1 MYRGKSVVRSDYD
14 GSRDSLAT
22 SRQTR
27 PPQSN
32 GNSSEPVYNF
42 PMASAKRTNRE
53 VEIKVPV
60 HDLAAMRRLLS
71 RAGAVLRRRV
81 FEQNTLFDTTQ
92 GDLRAR
98 GRLVRLR
105 IETPVS
111 PQRKRIGSP
120 TALLTAKSP
129 ASSKPRSSKPS
140 KYKER
145 MEREVPVRN
154 AARFLASLEALGI
167 ESGFRY
173 EKYRTSY
180 RLGGLHIELDE
191 TPVGAF
197 LELEGTPAAIDSAAG
212 RLGVQA
218 TDRLLA
224 TYWGLYAEDCRRRG
238 VRPTH
243 MLFR

>member
-1 MYRGKSVVRSDYD
+1 
-14 GSRDSLAT
+14 
-22 SRQTR
+22 
-27 PPQSN
+27 
-32 GNSSEPVYNF
+32 
-42 PMASAKRTNRE
+42 MASAKRTNRE
-53 VEIKVPV
+53 VEIKVRVP
-60 HDLAAMRRLLS
+60 DPAAMRRLLS
-71 RAGAVLRRRV
+71 RAGAVLHRRV
-81 FEQNTLFDTTQ
+81 FEQNTLFDTTEA
-92 GDLRAR
+92 DLRAR

-105 IETPVS
+105 METPVS
-111 PQRKRIGSP
+111 GNRKCMGAP
-120 TALLTAKSP
+120 NALLTAKSP
-129 ASSKPRSSKPS
+129 SSSKPRSSKRS

-154 AARFLASLEALGI
+154 AARFLARVAALGLT
-167 ESGFRY
+167 SGFRY

-197 LELEGTPAAIDSAAG
+197 LELEGTPASIDAAA
-212 RLGVQA
+212 RWLGVQA

-224 TYWGLYAEDCRRRG
+224 TYWDLYAEDCRRRR